1 MSFNRESLPDPIA
14 YFEGQGLKL
23 SKRGK
28 WRSAECTFHGGR
40 DSLRINTASGAW
52 VCMAGC
58 GARGGDVLAY
68 QMAAHGQE
76 FVEAAK
82 ALGAWTED
90 GKPIPNRKPTPLT
103 SRQALE
109 VLAVECNLVAVA
121 AANVAHG
128 CALSATDLKRL
139 LAAAGRILKVVEG
152 FA

>member
-40 DSLRINTASGAW
+40 DSLRINTATGAF

-82 ALGAWTED
+82 ALGAWEED
-90 GKPIPNRKPTPLT
+90 GKPPPNRKPTPLT
-103 SRQALE
+103 PRQALE
-109 VLAVECNLVAVA
+109 VLAVEVNLVAIA
-121 AANVAHG
+121 AGNLAHG
-128 CALSATDLKRL
+128 VTLTNADLSRL
-139 LAAAGRILKVVEG
+139 LKSAGRVSRIVEV
-152 FA
+152 FQ